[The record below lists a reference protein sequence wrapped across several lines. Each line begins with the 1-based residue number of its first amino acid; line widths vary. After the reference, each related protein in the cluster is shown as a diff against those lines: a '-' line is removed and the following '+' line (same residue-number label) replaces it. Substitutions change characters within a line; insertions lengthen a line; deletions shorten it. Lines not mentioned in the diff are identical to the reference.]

1 LFGLIGAIACGPR
14 LGRFE
19 DGSAKDLPGH
29 DMAFVTLGTFMLWF
43 GWFGFNRSVSLITVT
58 YGVMCLP

>member
-1 LFGLIGAIACGPR
+1 MVGALFVGPR

-19 DGSAKDLPGH
+19 DGIVKALPGH

-43 GWFGFNRSVSLITVT
+43 GW
-58 YGVMCLP
+58 